1 MSAAVLC
8 IGTELTRGELVN
20 TNASWLAERLTA
32 LGVEVA
38 ELAVVD
44 DDRVRIA
51 HALRRLG
58 SEHGLLICTGGLGP
72 TTDDLT
78 SECAASVLGVPL
90 ERDAAS
96 LEAIRTRMARFGR
109 TMAASNENQAH
120 FPRGAEILENRQ
132 GTAPGFAVSLGS
144 ARAYFLP
151 GVPREM
157 MNMFDELVA
166 PLIARPTATTR
177 QIRLLCFGMPESAVN
192 DALVGLEAEHGVTI
206 GYRAHF
212 PEIEVKVLARDEH
225 ADRAYASARAAA
237 DAVRARLGDDVVYG
251 EGDERLPAVVGKL
264 LAERGLVVG
273 AAESC
278 TGGLLGK
285 LITDVAG
292 SSAYF
297 AGAVVS
303 YDNSVKRSLL
313 GLDAGLLEEKGAVSE
328 EVARAMAEGVRR
340 VLDVDVALAI
350 TGVAGP
356 GGGTPEKPVGL
367 VHIAVADEAGTSH
380 HKLGFPGTRVQIRM
394 LSAYAALALVR
405 RVLLK
410 GHPSGG
416 AT

>member
-1 MSAAVLC
+1 MNAAVLC

-20 TNASWLAERLTA
+20 TNASWLAERLTV

-44 DDRVRIA
+44 DDRARIA

-58 SEHGLLICTGGLGP
+58 SEHELLICTGGLGP

-78 SECAASVLGVPL
+78 TECAASVLGVPL

-96 LEAIRTRMARFGR
+96 LEAIRMRMARFGR
-109 TMAASNENQAH
+109 AMAPSNEKQAD
-120 FPRGAEILENRQ
+120 FPRGAEIIANRQ
-132 GTAPGFAVSLGS
+132 GTASGFAVSVGG

-151 GVPREM
+151 GVPLEM
-157 MNMFDELVA
+157 MSMFDELVV
-166 PLIARPTATTR
+166 PRIARPTITR
-177 QIRLLCFGMPESAVN
+177 AQVRMLVFGMPESAVN
-192 DALVGLEAEHGVTI
+192 DALAGLEAEHGVTI

-225 ADRAYASARAAA
+225 ADRAHASARAAA
-237 DAVRARLGDDVVYG
+237 DAVRVRLGDDVVYG
-251 EGDERLPAVVGKL
+251 EGDERLAAVVGKL
-264 LAERGLVVG
+264 LAERGLRLG

-297 AGAVVS
+297 AGAIVS

-313 GLDAGLLEEKGAVSE
+313 GLDAALLEEKGAVSE

-356 GGGTPEKPVGL
+356 GGGTAAKPVGL

-380 HKLGFPGTRVQIRM
+380 RQLGFPGTRAQIRM

-410 GHPSGG
+410 GHASGT
-416 AT
+416 A